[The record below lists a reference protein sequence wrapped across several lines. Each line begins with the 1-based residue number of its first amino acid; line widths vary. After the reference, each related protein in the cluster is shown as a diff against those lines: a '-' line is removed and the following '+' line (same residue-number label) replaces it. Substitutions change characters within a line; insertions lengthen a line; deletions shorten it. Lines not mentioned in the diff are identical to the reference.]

1 MKLISATCVAGIV
14 TADGLPVVG
23 ATVLSEGLGPS
34 SGILVLQDDDG
45 KFYIAKTSTDLN
57 TTLTQLITALTHVAS
72 ALSSIDVKPV
82 GGVGSAPVPSAAA
95 DIAAITTAGAALA
108 TLQGILR

>member
-1 MKLISATCVAGIV
+1 MKLLSATCIAGVV

-45 KFYIAKTSTDLN
+45 KYYIAKTSPDLN
-57 TTLTQLITALTHVAS
+57 TTLTQLITALSHIAS
-72 ALSSIDVKPV
+72 ALSAIDVKPV
-82 GGVGSAPVPSAAA
+82 GGTGSAPAPAAAA
-95 DIAAITTAGAALA
+95 DIAAISTASAALA
-108 TLQGILR
+108 TLQGVLK